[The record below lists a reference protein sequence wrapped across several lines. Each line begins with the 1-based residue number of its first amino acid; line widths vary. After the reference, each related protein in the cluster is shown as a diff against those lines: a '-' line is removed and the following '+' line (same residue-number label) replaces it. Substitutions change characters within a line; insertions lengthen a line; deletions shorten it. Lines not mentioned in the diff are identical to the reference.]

1 MNIAWIGGITRNE
14 AEYERE
20 AKRRGHRLE
29 THDGHTAGRGAD
41 TLRSAIE
48 RADVVVALT
57 EINSHGAV
65 TLARAYAREL
75 GRPFVL
81 VRKCGIAHFRTL
93 CEALSTR
100 EAFTGGEMR
109 IGHVGA

>member
-20 AKRRGHRLE
+20 AARRGHQLE
-29 THDGHTAGRGAD
+29 THDGHTAGRGAE
-41 TLRSAIE
+41 TLRRAIE

-65 TLARAYAREL
+65 TLSRAYAAEL

-81 VRKCGIAHFRTL
+81 LRKCGIAHFRTL
-93 CEALSTR
+93 LEALSNRQAYVGATL
-100 EAFTGGEMR
+100 R
-109 IGHVGA
+109 IGA